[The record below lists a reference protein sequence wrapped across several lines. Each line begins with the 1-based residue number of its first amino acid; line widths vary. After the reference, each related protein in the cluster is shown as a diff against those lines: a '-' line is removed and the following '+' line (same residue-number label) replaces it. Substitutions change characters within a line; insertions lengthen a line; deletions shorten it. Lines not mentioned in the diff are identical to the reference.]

1 LIWLAEKLLPITKLF
16 NPKMKLFVEGRKETF
31 SILRAAINPQDQ
43 VIWFHVASLGEYEQG
58 LPIINTVRELFP
70 SHKIILSFFS
80 PSGYEV
86 KKYSTPADA
95 VVYLP
100 LDTVANAKEFLELAH
115 PALSIFIK
123 YDFWPNFLNELNRRN
138 IPTLLVSGGFR
149 ADHVFFKSD
158 ISWFKKP
165 LIAFDH
171 FFVQNENSKQLLNS
185 IGYKNVS
192 ISGDTRFDRVSNQ
205 LKQNNKLDFIKEF
218 LDNKLCI
225 VAGSSWP
232 EEEEYIKNFLLQKN
246 LDIKIIIAPH
256 TIDPERIKKF
266 QNTIPASSITFS
278 EKRNNSLAKY
288 QVLILDT
295 IGLLT
300 KVYSYADVAFVGGA
314 VGTTGLHNILE
325 PAAFSI
331 PIVTGNNFN
340 KFPEAKQLQSLHG
353 LFAVT
358 SSEELN
364 SVLNRLIDEPNFR
377 KSSGKIAGN
386 FIKNNR
392 GATQIIEDYLKENY
406 VKTHKI

>member
-1 LIWLAEKLLPITKLF
+1 
-16 NPKMKLFVEGRKETF
+16 MKLFVEGRKETF

>member
-1 LIWLAEKLLPITKLF
+1 
-16 NPKMKLFVEGRKETF
+16 MKLFVEGRQETF
-31 SILRAAINPQDQ
+31 SILRAAIHPQDQ

-58 LPIINTVRELFP
+58 LPIITTVRELFP
-70 SHKIILSFFS
+70 SHKIVLSFFS

-86 KKYSTPADA
+86 KKNSTPADA

-100 LDTVANAKEFLELAH
+100 LDSVANAKEFLELAH
-115 PALSIFIK
+115 PALSIFVK
-123 YDFWPNFLNELNRRN
+123 YDFWPNFLNELNKRN

-149 ADHVFFKSD
+149 ADQIFFKSD

-165 LIAFDH
+165 LMAFDH

-185 IGYKNVS
+185 IGFKNVS

-205 LKQNNKLDFIKEF
+205 LQQNNKLDFIEEF
-218 LDNKLCI
+218 LDNKLC
-225 VAGSSWP
+225 VVLGSSWP

>member
-1 LIWLAEKLLPITKLF
+1 MIWLAEKLLPITKLF

>member
-1 LIWLAEKLLPITKLF
+1 MIWLVEILLPVTKFF
-16 NPKMKLFVEGRKETF
+16 NPKMKLFVEGRKKTF
-31 SILRAAINPQDQ
+31 SILRAAIKPKDQ

-58 LPIINTVRELFP
+58 LPIINIVKELFP

-86 KKYSTPADA
+86 KKNSTPSDV

-100 LDTVANAKEFLELAH
+100 LDTAANAKEFLELTQ

-138 IPTLLVSGGFR
+138 IPTLLISGRFR
-149 ADHVFFKSD
+149 ADQAFFKSD
-158 ISWFKKP
+158 ISWFRKP
-165 LIAFDH
+165 LLAFDY
-171 FFVQNENSKQLLNS
+171 FFVQDENSKQLLNS
-185 IGYKNVS
+185 IGFKNVS

-205 LKQNNKLDFIKEF
+205 LHQNNKLDFIEEF

-225 VAGSSWP
+225 VVGSSWT
-232 EEEEYIKNFLLQKN
+232 EEEEYIKTFLLQKN
-246 LDIKIIIAPH
+246 LGIKIIIAPH

-266 QNTIPASSITFS
+266 QNAIPVSSITFS
-278 EKRNNSLAKY
+278 EKRNNYLAKY

-300 KVYSYADVAFVGGA
+300 NVYSYADIAFVGGA
-314 VGTTGLHNILE
+314 VGSTGLHNILE

-331 PIVTGNNFN
+331 PIITGNNFN
-340 KFPEAKQLQSLHG
+340 KFPEAKQLQSLQG

-364 SVLNRLIDEPNFR
+364 SILDRLINEPNFR
-377 KSSGKIAGN
+377 KVSGQVAGN

-392 GATQIIEDYLKENY
+392 GATKIVKDYLIENY
-406 VKTHKI
+406 VKNHKI